1 MIDKLGAKIRLLRK
15 EKNISQ
21 EVLAQALN
29 ISCQAVSKW
38 ENGAALPDITLIPP
52 MAAYF
57 GVTTDE
63 LLSFDRSA
71 IDAEVMRIADDAFIY
86 RESDPARSRSILEA
100 GLVRYPNNDVLLNN
114 LLYTMDYT
122 HEPDATIELASR
134 LIAKTRDMEVRYDAL
149 RFLAYAYHAK
159 GEEQAAVDAL
169 EQVPELY
176 FTKLSEMA
184 FVTTGRRKLEAAEK
198 QKWISFETLIQMQWK
213 LAECSEEAGDIPGA
227 IGCTRSA
234 MNLIEALADEEKISS
249 FDTYKQFFAKQL
261 HRLEAIT

>member
-1 MIDKLGAKIRLLRK
+1 MDKLGAKIRSLRK

-29 ISCQAVSKW
+29 ISYQAVSKW

-71 IDAEVMRIADDAFIY
+71 IDAEVKRIADQAFEY
-86 RESDPARSRSILEA
+86 REKDPARSRSILEA
-100 GLVRYPNNDVLLNN
+100 GLARYPDNDVLMNN

-122 HEPDATIELASR
+122 HEPDATIGLASR
-134 LIAKTRDMEVRYDAL
+134 LAAKTADIEVRYDAL

-184 FVTTGRRKLEAAEK
+184 FVTTGQRKLEAAEK

-227 IGCTRSA
+227 AACTRRA
-234 MNLIEALADEEKISS
+234 IRLIDALSDEEKITL
-249 FDTYKQFFAKQL
+249 FETYKQFFEKQL
-261 HRLEAIT
+261 IRLEDK